1 MAKSSPE
8 IEVAVAEVVDY
19 LRITGGF
26 APALRE
32 VVQRKVTAA
41 AAKKAGAKV
50 TKGQLQK
57 AADAWRLANG
67 LNKASET
74 EAWLAANGVAVEAL
88 EDYLETNL
96 LMSKLKDQLEKKTA
110 KKKYLA
116 AEGIKESVRQMIY
129 EDWLAKAMQ

>member
-32 VVQRKVTAA
+32 VVERKVTAE
-41 AAKKAGAKV
+41 AAKKAGITV
-50 TKGQLQK
+50 TKAQLQR
-57 AADAWRLANG
+57 ASDAWRLANG
-67 LNKASET
+67 LNKASDT
-74 EAWLAANGVAVEAL
+74 EAWLSANGITVEAL

-110 KKKYLA
+110 KKKYLDS
-116 AEGIKESVRQMIY
+116 EGIKESVRQLIY
-129 EDWLAKAMQ
+129 EDWLAKALK